1 MNNLL
6 KPHPWAMKLEHIAIL
21 LLSLLSVFTTWL
33 GVMLAVWL
41 RENAPAIAAGIGFS
55 TGIMLLI
62 SLLEL
67 IPESVGIMGWPS
79 SLMSFVLGAGLVWAA
94 HLIVPHTHLVE
105 EKGLGDRVLMKTAY
119 LVAFGLILHDV
130 PEGFA
135 MANAYIASPEL
146 GVLVAIA
153 IALHNVPEEFAMAVP
168 AVVTRSRRF
177 LYRAALLSALAEP
190 LGAVIGLLAVGIA
203 PALNAHFMAFAAG
216 AMTFVSLH
224 ELLPMA
230 RRYRNMRMFAVGILL
245 SVVVYALLARIGEAG

>member
-1 MNNLL
+1 MNTT
-6 KPHPWAMKLEHIAIL
+6 HVAVL

-33 GVMLAVWL
+33 GVMLAIWL
-41 RENAPAIAAGIGFS
+41 RENARAIAAGIGFS

-67 IPESVGIMGWPS
+67 VPESIGIMGMPPT
-79 SLMSFVLGAGLVWAA
+79 LMSFALGAVLVWTA
-94 HLIVPHTHLVE
+94 HLIVPHTHLVA
-105 EKGLGDRVLMKTAY
+105 EKGVVDRMLVKTAY

-168 AVVTRSRRF
+168 AVVIRSRGF
-177 LYRAALLSALAEP
+177 LYGAAVLSALAEP
-190 LGAVIGLLAVGIA
+190 LGAIIGLVAVGIA

-216 AMTFVSLH
+216 AMSFVSLH

-230 RRYRNMRMFAVGILL
+230 RRYRNMRMFAVGIIL
-245 SVVVYALLARIGEAG
+245 SVLVYGLLARITEAG